1 MSASTGL
8 QNEQNFMAQW
18 MSNTS
23 RAGVILHP
31 PLDFGNPQKSTWAEQ
46 EGNDSFS
53 AQFAPLSSSNSSC
66 ISVDSLHGEVVS
78 LAKTNEELEPSSFD
92 ISSAITAFQSTA
104 LHHVQGA
111 EEGGVHKEDSMEHH
125 FQQGGSPN
133 QQSTGP
139 LMQKLEQLKEWQH
152 QKQEQLKLQQ
162 MYQLHKLLEEQQKLL
177 QMVNA
182 EQTLPAPVHRGSPA
196 ISSLA
201 EGPQLS
207 ALAVAHGHLPHPE
220 LQNSTRISEFS
231 NSVARGVVPNYPLQ
245 KPDRE
250 NALQSVRGS
259 LWGGPNV
266 PYPAEVEHEMG
277 EEEDSDKTLEQSNL
291 YEEQNQDY
299 LHRGKDHDVAHTN
312 RDVSEFSHQSPERTD
327 ISHKDDLEERPIN
340 PGTGS
345 RKLTFEELLEEQ
357 LRLEE
362 QRLKRQQTGTG
373 VKANPKRKF
382 LKRGEGLSRYT
393 KARPV
398 VPSTQ
403 TIKSDIITQPTRFQS
418 VVEPKNAPKTSK
430 HQVQRKTAM
439 LNKENCIERLPAPR
453 TKPDSVSKIKMSHV
467 QKTMILG
474 NHHGQNISKASGTK
488 PPGSVGK
495 SQDTNEPALG
505 IQVNKMETAKTVDA
519 AHTVVANPVTAKQA
533 CSDENG
539 QRVLSKLS
547 TNIPSK
553 ATEYSFDISFQRKL
567 ETWDKEKEEENIELD
582 EFELLEQAA
591 DEISFS
597 SNSSFVLK
605 VLHLDQQGLK
615 GHRLSSTPIKSAARP
630 TAQSDSHTRDG
641 KSLTVSHTIQD
652 TLESARQEVKEMDK
666 QSMTL
671 EIKGLKD
678 TVCTKDQAVRNNK
691 CDQNDKNS
699 SDSCQS
705 DSDSKE
711 LHATLQDEK
720 KQDQQ
725 AAGPSGCQYGSNC
738 QYDKTPYQD
747 GAKESTT
754 LEDGYMSDELTVIEQ
769 KGYNKRQINQDHF
782 AFDDDDTWHDFEE
795 AGSVDSD
802 GIPERTGYCSEET
815 DSSLLKGGSLPDQ
828 AIKRKVAF
836 AKTEETKS
844 GCSLNDS
851 RADLPPTSDLMAKL
865 FPSLKPKQKPVSARG
880 TENVNGAPEQTSGP
894 GSNPQSTQL
903 RERLVEMEIEIERF
917 RTQNAALA
925 NLRQEREKDLESLRK
940 EIADFEKKKAEELA
954 RLEQYKKEEMR
965 KLQKERKIFEKHAA
979 AARAIPD
986 KKEREEMQVLTQKVA
1001 ELQEELKRKETRWSN
1016 THNRLKKQVESLTKE
1031 NAELREEITV
1041 MERLR
1046 VEAWKKIETG
1056 SENKKQ
1062 AENPAVNVRR
1072 PKPISPPELVK
1083 ISNSLSASSVTTES
1097 HKENRSPVKVKN
1109 TRSTP
1114 TPAEMWNAE
1123 DAATAEPRN
1132 SAFYGEAVAK
1142 STVLVGKQQKVK
1154 EDEDFLEEIH
1164 HLDGKIEQ
1172 VLRSGSRIII
1182 FPNGTRKEV
1191 WADGKTV
1198 KVTFFNGDVK
1208 QMMADQRVIYYYAD
1222 AQTTHTTYP
1231 DGLEVL
1237 QFPNNQI
1244 EKHFPDGRK
1253 EITFPDQTI
1262 KNLYPDGQEESIFP
1276 DGTIIR
1282 VKLDGSKV
1290 IEFNNGQR
1298 ELHTPEYKRR
1308 EYPDGTVKTVYS
1320 NGQQE
1325 TKYPTGRV
1333 RSKDKDGNIIMDTK
1347 P

>member
-1 MSASTGL
+1 
-8 QNEQNFMAQW
+8 
-18 MSNTS
+18 
-23 RAGVILHP
+23 
-31 PLDFGNPQKSTWAEQ
+31 
-46 EGNDSFS
+46 
-53 AQFAPLSSSNSSC
+53 
-66 ISVDSLHGEVVS
+66 
-78 LAKTNEELEPSSFD
+78 
-92 ISSAITAFQSTA
+92 
-104 LHHVQGA
+104 
-111 EEGGVHKEDSMEHH
+111 
-125 FQQGGSPN
+125 
-133 QQSTGP
+133 
-139 LMQKLEQLKEWQH
+139 
-152 QKQEQLKLQQ
+152 

-182 EQTLPAPVHRGSPA
+182 EQTLPAPVHRGSPEV
-196 ISSLA
+196 SQLA
-201 EGPQLS
+201 EGRQLL
-207 ALAVAHGHLPHPE
+207 ALVGAHGLVPHPE
-220 LQNSTRISEFS
+220 LQNPTSICEFY
-231 NSVARGVVPNYPLQ
+231 NSVAQGVVSNDPLQ
-245 KPDRE
+245 KTGRE
-250 NALQSVRGS
+250 NALQS
-259 LWGGPNV
+259 
-266 PYPAEVEHEMG
+266 
-277 EEEDSDKTLEQSNL
+277 
-291 YEEQNQDY
+291 
-299 LHRGKDHDVAHTN
+299 
-312 RDVSEFSHQSPERTD
+312 
-327 ISHKDDLEERPIN
+327 
-340 PGTGS
+340 
-345 RKLTFEELLEEQ
+345 
-357 LRLEE
+357 
-362 QRLKRQQTGTG
+362 TGTG
-373 VKANPKRKF
+373 VKASPKRTF
-382 LKRGEGLSRYT
+382 LKRGEGLARYS
-393 KARPV
+393 KARPI

-403 TIKSDIITQPTRFQS
+403 TIKSDIKTQPTRFQS
-418 VVEPKNAPKTSK
+418 MAERKNAPKTSK

-453 TKPDSVSKIKMSHV
+453 TKPDSVSKIKVSHV
-467 QKTMILG
+467 QKTMVLG

-495 SQDTNEPALG
+495 SQEGTNEPALG
-505 IQVNKMETAKTVDA
+505 MKIQGNKMETTKTVDA
-519 AHTVVANPVTAKQA
+519 AKQT

-539 QRVLSKLS
+539 QRILSELS
-547 TNIPSK
+547 TNIPTK
-553 ATEYSFDISFQRKL
+553 GTEYSFDISFQRKL

-615 GHRLSSTPIKSAARP
+615 GHRLSSTPIKSAAQTQQP

-641 KSLTVSHTIQD
+641 KSPTVSHTIQD
-652 TLESARQEVKEMDK
+652 TLESARQGVKEMGK
-666 QSMTL
+666 QSMNL

-678 TVCTKDQAVRNNK
+678 TMSTKDQAIRNNK
-691 CDQNDKNS
+691 CDQNYKKS
-699 SDSCQS
+699 SDSCRS

-711 LHATLQDEK
+711 LYATLQDEK

-725 AAGPSGCQYGSNC
+725 TAGPSACQYGSNC

-747 GAKESTT
+747 GAKESTDV
-754 LEDGYMSDELTVIEQ
+754 EVGYMSDELTVIEQ

-802 GIPERTGYCSEET
+802 GVPERTGYCNEET

-844 GCSLNDS
+844 GCSVNDS
-851 RADLPPTSDLMAKL
+851 RAGLPPTSDLMAKL
-865 FPSLKPKQKPVSARG
+865 FPSLKPKQKPVSAQG
-880 TENVNGAPEQTSGP
+880 TEKINGAPEQTSGP
-894 GSNPQSTQL
+894 GCNPQSTQL
-903 RERLVEMEIEIERF
+903 RERLVEMETEIERF
-917 RTQNAALA
+917 RMQNAALA

-940 EIADFEKKKAEELA
+940 EMADFEKKKAEELA
-954 RLEQYKKEEMR
+954 RLEEYKKEEMR

-1031 NAELREEITV
+1031 NTELREEITV

-1056 SENKKQ
+1056 SENTKQ
-1062 AENPAVNVRR
+1062 AENTAVNARR
-1072 PKPISPPELVK
+1072 LKPIS
-1083 ISNSLSASSVTTES
+1083 
-1097 HKENRSPVKVKN
+1097 
-1109 TRSTP
+1109 
-1114 TPAEMWNAE
+1114 
-1123 DAATAEPRN
+1123 
-1132 SAFYGEAVAK
+1132 
-1142 STVLVGKQQKVK
+1142 TVLAGKQQKVK
-1154 EDEDFLEEIH
+1154 EDEDFLEEIN
-1164 HLDGKIEQ
+1164 HLDGKVEQ

-1253 EITFPDQTI
+1253 EITFPDQAI

-1282 VKLDGSKV
+1282 VKLDGSKI

-1347 P
+1347 T

>member
-1 MSASTGL
+1 MSASAGL

-23 RAGVILHP
+23 RAGVILNP
-31 PLDFGNPQKSTWAEQ
+31 PVDFGNPIKSTWAEQ
-46 EGNDSFS
+46 DGNDSFS
-53 AQFAPLSSSNSSC
+53 TQFAPLSSSNSSC
-66 ISVDSLHGEVVS
+66 ISVDSLHGGVVS
-78 LAKTNEELEPSSFD
+78 VAKTNAELEPSSFD

-104 LHHVQGA
+104 LHHVQET
-111 EEGGVHKEDSMEHH
+111 EEDGVHEEDSMEHH
-125 FQQGGSPN
+125 FQDGARPN
-133 QQSTGP
+133 QQCTGP

-182 EQTLPAPVHRGSPA
+182 EQTLPAPVHRGSPEV
-196 ISSLA
+196 SQLA
-201 EGPQLS
+201 EGRQLL
-207 ALAVAHGHLPHPE
+207 ALVGAHGHVPHPE
-220 LQNSTRISEFS
+220 LQNPTSISEFH
-231 NSVARGVVPNYPLQ
+231 NSVARGVSNYPLQ
-245 KPDRE
+245 KTGRE
-250 NALQSVRGS
+250 NALQSVRS
-259 LWGGPNV
+259 NLWGGPNV
-266 PYPAEVEHEMG
+266 QYPAEVEHEV
-277 EEEDSDKTLEQSNL
+277 EDEEDSDKTLEQSNL
-291 YEEQNQDY
+291 HEEQNQDY
-299 LHRGKDHDVAHTN
+299 LHRGKDHDVAHTD
-312 RDVSEFSHQSPERTD
+312 RDVNEYSHQSPERTD
-327 ISHKDDLEERPIN
+327 ISHKDDLEERPIK
-340 PGTGS
+340 PGIGS
-345 RKLTFEELLEEQ
+345 RKQTFEELLEEQ

-362 QRLKRQQTGTG
+362 QRLKEQQTGTG
-373 VKANPKRKF
+373 VKANPKRTF
-382 LKRGEGLSRYT
+382 LKRGEGLSRYS
-393 KARPV
+393 KARPI

-403 TIKSDIITQPTRFQS
+403 TIKSDIKTQPTRFQS
-418 VVEPKNAPKTSK
+418 MVEHKNAPKTSK

-453 TKPDSVSKIKMSHV
+453 TKPDSVSKIKVSHV
-467 QKTMILG
+467 QKTMVLG

-488 PPGSVGK
+488 PPGSAGK
-495 SQDTNEPALG
+495 SQEGTNEPALSMK
-505 IQVNKMETAKTVDA
+505 IQGNKMETAKTVDA
-519 AHTVVANPVTAKQA
+519 AKPTF
-533 CSDENG
+533 SDANG
-539 QRVLSKLS
+539 QRILSELS
-547 TNIPSK
+547 PNITTK
-553 ATEYSFDISFQRKL
+553 GAEYSFDISFQRKL

-605 VLHLDQQGLK
+605 VLHLDQRGLK
-615 GHRLSSTPIKSAARP
+615 GHRLSSTPIKSAAQTQQP
-630 TAQSDSHTRDG
+630 TTQSDSHTRDG
-641 KSLTVSHTIQD
+641 KSPTVSHTIQD
-652 TLESARQEVKEMDK
+652 TLESVRQGVKEMGK
-666 QSMTL
+666 QSMNL

-678 TVCTKDQAVRNNK
+678 TMSTKDQAIRNNK
-691 CDQNDKNS
+691 CDQNYKNS
-699 SDSCQS
+699 SDSCRS
-705 DSDSKE
+705 DSDSRE

-725 AAGPSGCQYGSNC
+725 TVGPSGCQYGSNG
-738 QYDKTPYQD
+738 QYDKAPYQD
-747 GAKESTT
+747 GAKESADV
-754 LEDGYMSDELTVIEQ
+754 EVGYMSDESTVIEQ
-769 KGYNKRQINQDHF
+769 KGYNKQQINQDHF

-802 GIPERTGYCSEET
+802 GVPERTGYCNEET

-844 GCSLNDS
+844 GCSVNDS
-851 RADLPPTSDLMAKL
+851 RAGLPPTSDLMAKL

-880 TENVNGAPEQTSGP
+880 TEKVNGAPEQTSGC
-894 GSNPQSTQL
+894 NPQSTQL
-903 RERLVEMEIEIERF
+903 RERLVEMETEIERF
-917 RTQNAALA
+917 RMQNAALA

-940 EIADFEKKKAEELA
+940 EMADFEKKKAEELT
-954 RLEQYKKEEMR
+954 RLEEYKKEEMR

-1031 NAELREEITV
+1031 NTELREEITV

-1056 SENKKQ
+1056 SENTKQ
-1062 AENPAVNVRR
+1062 AENTAVNVRR
-1072 PKPISPPELVK
+1072 PKPISPPNLVK
-1083 ISNSLSASSVTTES
+1083 SSNSLSVSSMTTES
-1097 HKENRSPVKVKN
+1097 HKENSSPVKVKN

-1114 TPAEMWNAE
+1114 TPAKMWNAE

-1132 SAFYGEAVAK
+1132 SALYQEAVAK
-1142 STVLVGKQQKVK
+1142 STVLAGKQQKVK
-1154 EDEDFLEEIH
+1154 EDEDFLEEIN
-1164 HLDGKIEQ
+1164 HLDGKVEQ

-1282 VKLDGSKV
+1282 VKLDGSKI

-1347 P
+1347 T